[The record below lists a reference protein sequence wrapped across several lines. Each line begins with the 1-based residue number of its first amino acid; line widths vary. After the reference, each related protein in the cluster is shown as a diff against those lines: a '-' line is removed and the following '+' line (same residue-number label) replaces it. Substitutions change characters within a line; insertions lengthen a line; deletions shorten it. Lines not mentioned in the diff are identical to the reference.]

1 MEATV
6 KRFAS
11 LLAALL
17 TFLMINPSSA
27 NAAAPDQELLHNGHV
42 DAALTEG
49 DQATDRPTTQVLG
62 DSTDLNDRDSTD
74 ISPSPDA
81 DDSIVLDHGHADIF
95 RVGRPPMAV
104 STLSSKRTSPVTGYS
119 TPPRT
124 SFSTSKIPLSPI
136 SRPPF
141 LAPLRDMSCR

>member
-17 TFLMINPSSA
+17 TFLMINSPSA

-62 DSTDLNDRDSTD
+62 DSNDLNDRYSTD

-81 DDSIVLDHGHADIF
+81 DDSTVLDHGHADIF
-95 RVGRPPMAV
+95 RVGSAPDGGID
-104 STLSSKRTSPVTGYS
+104 LKLKEDVTGDGHS
-119 TPPRT
+119 TPLRT
-124 SFSTSKIPLSPI
+124 SFSKSKIPLSPI
-136 SRPPF
+136 SRPAF
-141 LAPLRDMSCR
+141 LAPLKDMSCR

>member
-49 DQATDRPTTQVLG
+49 DQATDRPTTCLLY
-62 DSTDLNDRDSTD
+62 T
-74 ISPSPDA
+74 SPSPR
-81 DDSIVLDHGHADIF
+81 DS
-95 RVGRPPMAV
+95 
-104 STLSSKRTSPVTGYS
+104 
-119 TPPRT
+119 
-124 SFSTSKIPLSPI
+124 
-136 SRPPF
+136 
-141 LAPLRDMSCR
+141 

>member
-81 DDSIVLDHGHADIF
+81 DDSIVLDHGHAEGRR
-95 RVGRPPMAV
+95 RVARGRKGTRRVDAH
-104 STLSSKRTSPVTGYS
+104 VTA
-119 TPPRT
+119 
-124 SFSTSKIPLSPI
+124 I
-136 SRPPF
+136 RPNSARGPG
-141 LAPLRDMSCR
+141 RC

>member
-62 DSTDLNDRDSTD
+62 DSNDLNDRYSTD

-81 DDSIVLDHGHADIF
+81 DDSTVLDHGHADIF
-95 RVGRPPMAV
+95 RVDRPPTAV
-104 STLSSKRTSPVTGYS
+104 STSSSKRMSPVTGHS
-119 TPPRT
+119 TPLRT
-124 SFSTSKIPLSPI
+124 SFSKSKIPLSPI